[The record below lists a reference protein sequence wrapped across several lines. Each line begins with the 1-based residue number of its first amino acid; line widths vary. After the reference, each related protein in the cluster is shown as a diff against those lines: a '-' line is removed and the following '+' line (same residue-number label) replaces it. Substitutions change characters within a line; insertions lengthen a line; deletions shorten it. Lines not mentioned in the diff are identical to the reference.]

1 MEVIRRIGGLE
12 KLIQHHN
19 QIELVIR
26 RIGGLEK
33 NLRRRSTQSI
43 RYPPHRRLRNMES
56 ITRNEGKGYPPHRRL
71 RNARVPRVFSVARYP
86 PHRRLR
92 KYVCRMLYFSV
103 SLPAA

>member
-19 QIELVIR
+19 QIELVIRRIGGLENPRPSAPGQGLVIR

-71 RNARVPRVFSVARYP
+71 RNQAVSVPP
-86 PHRRLR
+86 G
-92 KYVCRMLYFSV
+92 
-103 SLPAA
+103 